1 MDNLQ
6 RIHQVDAAWNQRDW
20 ELYGSLIADDF
31 QGWMNGDSQPHDK
44 AEHLHRGQTYCAA
57 FPDNRIHY
65 DPYLDAF
72 ASEDGQQTC
81 TISTVSAG
89 PLDAAEHRATL
100 IVVCHWRDGQIVRQR
115 ESICTDP
122 FVPA

>member
-44 AEHLHRGQTYCAA
+44 AEHLHRGQAYCAA
-57 FPDNRIHY
+57 FPGNRIHY

-72 ASEDGQQTC
+72 ASEDGKRTC
-81 TISTVSAG
+81 TISTVTASSST
-89 PLDAAEHRATL
+89 AEDQRAML
-100 IVVCHWRDGQIVRQR
+100 MVVCHWRDGQIVRQR

-122 FVPA
+122 FVSS